1 MSHLGERLSAL
12 IDGELSHDQRD
23 RVLAHLAKCEPCRRE
38 AAALRLLKRR
48 MRTLGEATAGTGLT
62 DRLMA
67 MAGPPGGGLPRS
79 LPARGEP
86 GSESTTRFPVR
97 SLALGALVF
106 LALGLPAAAFV
117 AGGTRAE
124 PGPSVTPAIE
134 MYATQHAI
142 TTGAMPAATPGEAPA
157 TGEPGTG
164 ERGTGAPS
172 GGGTA
177 GAPAT
182 GPGQAGADARLLQSA
197 NASQTMKRDMN
208 GVANVSRPPGRRDQ
222 TAPRTHRGSRRPAVR
237 RLVAAPRGG

>member
-38 AAALRLLKRR
+38 AVALRLLKRR
-48 MRTLGEATAGTGLT
+48 MRTLGEATAATGLT

-67 MAGPPGGGLPRS
+67 MAGAPSGGLPRA
-79 LPARGEP
+79 LPPRG
-86 GSESTTRFPVR
+86 GHGGESGTRFPVR

-124 PGPSVTPAIE
+124 PGPSVTPAVD
-134 MYATQHAI
+134 MYAAQHAI
-142 TTGAMPAATPGEAPA
+142 TTGAVPA
-157 TGEPGTG
+157 TTPREDPATKEPGTG
-164 ERGTGAPS
+164 TGAPPH
-172 GGGTA
+172 GGTA
-177 GAPAT
+177 AVPAT
-182 GPGQAGADARLLQSA
+182 GPGGAGADARSLESA

-222 TAPRTHRGSRRPAVR
+222 TAPRTHRGSHRPGGR
-237 RLVAAPRGG
+237 RLVAPGGG